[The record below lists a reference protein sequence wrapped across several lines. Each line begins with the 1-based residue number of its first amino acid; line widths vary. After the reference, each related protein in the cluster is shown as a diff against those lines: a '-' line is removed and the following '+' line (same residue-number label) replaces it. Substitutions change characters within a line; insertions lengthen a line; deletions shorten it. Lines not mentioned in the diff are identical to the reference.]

1 MFRPGNYV
9 INQEEKRQRENLFST
24 KMRRQILCEEFF
36 VSSFYFVAELV
47 AKRNLVCGCTD
58 DGFYITGAVFI
69 LS

>member
-1 MFRPGNYV
+1 MP
-9 INQEEKRQRENLFST
+9 RQFV
-24 KMRRQILCEEFF
+24 CEEFF

-58 DGFYITGAVFI
+58 DGFYIARAVFI